1 MFAREYQQQIFNYL
15 DYQIYNI
22 SKNGNFLENYDI
34 RFHIMSSHL
43 NLTFSPYCDLS
54 LCFLDTYFQ
63 SLLLNLA
70 SLIALPVVIIFAS
83 LEFIFTANIK
93 LIGYIFEPI
102 FNIALTL
109 MILTL
114 EIASGLLSL
123 VTKPL
128 ITLGFLVAYTA
139 DFMMNLF
146 RTPENAEHTNKRSD
160 LTELDKL
167 LLK

>member
-1 MFAREYQQQIFNYL
+1 MRLIADIFN
-15 DYQIYNI
+15 
-22 SKNGNFLENYDI
+22 S
-34 RFHIMSSHL
+34 
-43 NLTFSPYCDLS
+43 
-54 LCFLDTYFQ
+54 
-63 SLLLNLA
+63 
-70 SLIALPVVIIFAS
+70 
-83 LEFIFTANIK
+83 
-93 LIGYIFEPI
+93 I

-109 MILTL
+109 IILEL

-139 DFMMNLF
+139 DFMINLF
-146 RTPENAEHTNKRSD
+146 ITPENAKHMNKLSD